1 MEQKEQQAGAA
12 EERVCAKCGHRQ
24 WGGEE
29 CESCG
34 IIFRKVEERE
44 ERRKHRE
51 ERTTL
56 AAYSEEEG
64 RSGGLG
70 RFLMVAV
77 LIGLTAGLTYFFT
90 AKRPDAPVHAQAP
103 PALDS
108 GMDSLPRP
116 VPDRAGPGTRPS
128 VAEQPQ
134 PLPAGADGNRIE
146 QARNATV
153 SVLTPWGQGS
163 GFFILDTYI
172 ITNKHVVQADPQQV
186 AERRQKIE
194 AARKLANL
202 EEQRLA
208 RLRQELGRIP
218 DGPERRQ
225 GIGLLQERE
234 AELAKFRAQLAESEE
249 ELRKVS
255 QPLAAS
261 DIKILF
267 ADGRE
272 QTIHSFRLSSKNDL
286 ALLLVTM
293 PHDTVLQPAG
303 EKDWLSQGDRVYAI
317 GNPSGLS
324 HTVTSGVFSGYR
336 EKKETGE
343 MMLQTDA
350 PINPGNS
357 GGPLIDEQGRVHG
370 VNTMILRNTQGIG
383 FAIPIKTVFDDF
395 GLVAP

>member
-1 MEQKEQQAGAA
+1 MEQQEQAGAA

-29 CESCG
+29 CESCD

-44 ERRKHRE
+44 ERRKSRE

-56 AAYSEEEG
+56 AAYPEEG

-90 AKRPDAPVHAQAP
+90 AKRSDAPVHTQAP
-103 PALDS
+103 PPLDS
-108 GMDSLPRP
+108 GMDSRPRP
-116 VPDRAGPGTRPS
+116 APDRTGPGTGSP
-128 VAEQPQ
+128 VAAQPQ
-134 PLPAGADGNRIE
+134 PLPTGTGANRIE

-194 AARKLANL
+194 AARKLANV

-225 GIGLLQERE
+225 GISLLQERE
-234 AELAKFRAQLAESEE
+234 AELARFRAQLAESEE
-249 ELRKVS
+249 ELRRVS

-261 DIKILF
+261 DIRIRF

-272 QTIHSFRLSSKNDL
+272 QSIHAFRLSSRNDL

-317 GNPSGLS
+317 GNPRGLS

-370 VNTMILRNTQGIG
+370 VNTMILSNTQGIG

>member
-1 MEQKEQQAGAA
+1 MEQNEQAQAA

-24 WGGEE
+24 RGGEE

-34 IIFRKVEERE
+34 IIFRKVAERE
-44 ERRKHRE
+44 ERRKNLE
-51 ERTTL
+51 ERPAL
-56 AAYSEEEG
+56 ATYPEEER
-64 RSGGLG
+64 RSGTLG
-70 RFLMVAV
+70 RFLVIAV
-77 LIGLTAGLTYFFT
+77 VVGLTAGLTYFLT
-90 AKRPDAPVHAQAP
+90 AKRQDVPLQAQTP

-108 GMDSLPRP
+108 GMAPLPQQSA
-116 VPDRAGPGTRPS
+116 PDTTRPAGS
-128 VAEQPQ
+128 PAAAQQ
-134 PLPAGADGNRIE
+134 LPAGTGGNRIE

-172 ITNKHVVQADPQQV
+172 ITNKHVVQGDARQL
-186 AERRQKIE
+186 AERRQRIE
-194 AARKLANL
+194 SVRKRIDL
-202 EEQRLA
+202 ERQRLA
-208 RLRQELGRIP
+208 RIRQELGRMP
-218 DGPERRQ
+218 DGVEKQ
-225 GIGLLQERE
+225 QAYSILQERE
-234 AELAKFRAQLAESEE
+234 AEVARVAAEVAEEE
-249 ELRKVS
+249 ELVRRMS

-261 DIKILF
+261 DIKIRF
-267 ADGRE
+267 ADNRE

-293 PHDTVLQPAG
+293 PNDNVLQPAG
-303 EKDWLSQGDRVYAI
+303 QNDWLRQGDRVYAI

-336 EKKETGE
+336 EWKETGA

-370 VNTMILRNTQGIG
+370 VNTMILRDTQGIG
-383 FAIPIKTVFDDF
+383 FAIPIKAVFEDF
-395 GLVAP
+395 GLVAPAP